1 MDTFSHELWINS
13 AIQAA
18 WNQAQTQC
26 TRHERYGSLWCNQQR
41 ENQQYKAGV
50 FLRGPPSAT
59 TRSGRRVSD
68 KSPVQGSGQVE
79 ISDTRNQDASAI
91 WWQCSLSAREEIWA
105 WGSPERNI
113 VSSVTCMPGQF
124 LPLVLVSGSHAL
136 FSCFFV
142 PCNLCMFLIS
152 DIQTDFRN
160 PKISGKHCIHLLQQG
175 SSLGVRDLGIVH
187 GKLGEDIW
195 RLRTSGIFWNLPD
208 VITCHNM
215 SYSNNVMT
223 TNISNVQKASKN
235 IQNVPKV
242 HKALTVGST
251 LGFGM
256 SKERSPPTSARV
268 NHPWSSE

>member
-91 WWQCSLSAREEIWA
+91 WWQCSLSARGEIWA

-113 VSSVTCMPGQF
+113 VSSVSTCMPGQF
-124 LPLVLVSGSHAL
+124 LPLVLVSVDLYGSHAL

-175 SSLGVRDLGIVH
+175 SSLGVRDLGICPWKVGRRH
-187 GKLGEDIW
+187 LK
-195 RLRTSGIFWNLPD
+195 TTYFWNILESSRR
-208 VITCHNM
+208 HNM
-215 SYSNNVMT
+215 S
-223 TNISNVQKASKN
+223 
-235 IQNVPKV
+235 
-242 HKALTVGST
+242 
-251 LGFGM
+251 
-256 SKERSPPTSARV
+256 
-268 NHPWSSE
+268 